1 MAKLTNNDYKN
12 IVNYYTKGKV
22 AIKMTAAE
30 IKQKAEQ
37 LLATKM
43 CRCIK
48 AVSKSA
54 NPTGVAEKKAIAIC
68 KASVINRKNL
78 NIFGFTCKKGAKL
91 QGRKG
96 NKTIKIVKR

>member
-1 MAKLTNNDYKN
+1 MSKMTKTDYNN
-12 IVNYYTKGKV
+12 IVKYYEKGKV
-22 AIKMTAAE
+22 AIKRTPSE
-30 IKQKAEQ
+30 IKKKAEQ

-48 AVSKSA
+48 SVSKSN
-54 NPTGVAEKKAIAIC
+54 NPSGLAEQKAIAIC
-68 KASVINRKNL
+68 RESVINRKNL

-91 QGRKG
+91 KGHKG